1 MAKKATKK
9 ELPMMLT
16 QSKVK
21 EFAKEVD
28 DVNVG
33 GDFIGV
39 LNEQVADLIEKS
51 VKRCTGNGRK
61 TLKGQDV

>member
-1 MAKKATKK
+1 
-9 ELPMMLT
+9 MMLT

-21 EFAKEVD
+21 EFAKEID

-39 LNEQVADLIEKS
+39 LNEQVADLIERS
-51 VKRCTGNGRK
+51 VKRCIGNGRK

>member
-1 MAKKATKK
+1 MAKKKK
-9 ELPMMLT
+9 EVPMMLT

-21 EFAKEVD
+21 EFAKETA

-33 GDFIGV
+33 GEFLGV
-39 LNEQVADLIEKS
+39 LNEQVADLVEKA
-51 VKRCTGNGRK
+51 VNRCLGNGRK

>member
-1 MAKKATKK
+1 MAKKATKV
-9 ELPMMLT
+9 EVPMMLT

-21 EFAKEVD
+21 EFAKAID

-39 LNEQVADLIEKS
+39 LNEQVADLVEKS
-51 VKRCTGNGRK
+51 VKRCLGNGRK
-61 TLKGQDV
+61 TLRGQDV